1 MRNIGASFKK
11 LARKTGGIVC
21 RQDADTFLLYCPHPD
36 DDDYEELIRDFLTD
50 LDSEKV
56 ITDKVD
62 LRFGVYTN
70 AKQMTDIEER
80 FVRAK
85 IAADRV
91 KDDEQKK
98 CGYYDM

>member
-1 MRNIGASFKK
+1 M
-11 LARKTGGIVC
+11 V
-21 RQDADTFLLYCPHPD
+21 
-36 DDDYEELIRDFLTD
+36 
-50 LDSEKV
+50 
-56 ITDKVD
+56 TDKVD

-98 CGYYDM
+98 CGFYDLGWYRIIKYICLRAGYVLALIFMSQPPIGSRYRSIYNCDAVNNWRNS